1 MSNKKSASYLG
12 LPSEKGNHNMAT
24 FREEVERFL
33 SYKISP
39 GGIAGGSESKI
50 RIFHITWT
58 TFAGGVI

>member
-1 MSNKKSASYLG
+1 MG